1 MTTADLAVDIG
12 GTFVDIVARG
22 PDGQLRIAKLPSSR
36 AAPEAAME
44 AALDAALAE
53 LAIGPAQVGSLRH
66 GTTVATNALV
76 ERKGARLGLITTAG
90 FRDVLELGR

>member
-53 LAIGPAQVGSLRH
+53 LAIGPAQPRKALVKAHLSLRQCH
-66 GTTVATNALV
+66 D
-76 ERKGARLGLITTAG
+76 RLQMQINP
-90 FRDVLELGR
+90 VLAQRIAHRFQRCR